1 MSFVIKISSL
11 GRLLILSLSMVL
23 FMNVSGQGVRQNV
36 SVDSLSLEA
45 ISERVGAFLNDQ
57 IALANPVKTVN
68 DTALLRL
75 LFDSQY
81 GETNQNLAFQQFYD
95 AQAKALRGDIGLSL
109 VGNYT
114 ENFSPG
120 ILENEDISFYRR
132 AYVGLDWNLLSD
144 GWYTNYRK
152 AKVLEKE
159 KEIQVATTAL
169 QSKDAN
175 YLYLQNY
182 ITYVFK
188 MEKLKKLNQRRT
200 VLSEQLRT
208 ARQLYFLRYTT
219 WEDVLDLQSK
229 WLEVDAMRNNDKVY
243 YDPMLKDAFPPVML
257 EESFV
262 PNFLPILD
270 IDAAKM
276 IELFNKEN
284 ESSPIK
290 DLELEKFKLENN
302 KWQEWSV
309 KPYFRY
315 NFMVTPQKGD
325 VTYSSLG
332 LSVSVPL
339 KSGSKRRDA
348 EEAKKKILT
357 NDEDMSSFG
366 SGSELLNNYYEYQF
380 KKTQFIS
387 FYFKKLKAE
396 EKIRKE
402 IVKRD
407 LGMESFSPLHA
418 IALMDEKISIE
429 VELIDL
435 KKDMYLKYL
444 KIYSLL
450 QTNNP
455 NSFITVIHPEE
466 LVRRYQGDRY
476 LYIWSDD
483 FKSRPVSETI
493 AYLINSEISVVLLSI
508 GSDMSSDD
516 ARLDAF
522 ISQCNANNI
531 KVQLMIGSKEP
542 KGEALLSAIRS
553 KVELASR
560 LGLQGIHLDIEPHT
574 LPAYRGNQEA
584 IMADYLPTLAY
595 TRGLVDTARMQ
606 LSISIPV
613 NWNGDLLD
621 QVYQLSDKVMLMAYE
636 ELNLSDLL
644 RRISEELEVN
654 KEKSVVALSASDF
667 SDRLAFETFI
677 QKLIREGKINA
688 VALHDLGRLIQLD
701 NRSVY
706 KP

>member
-1 MSFVIKISSL
+1 MSCENKILAL
-11 GRLLILSLSMVL
+11 GRMLILSLNLVL
-23 FMNVSGQGVRQNV
+23 FTNVSGQRGPKEV
-36 SVDSLSLEA
+36 SSDSLSLEA
-45 ISERVGAFLNDQ
+45 ISERVGTFLNEQ

-95 AQAKALRGDIGLSL
+95 AQARALRGDIGLNL

-114 ENFSPG
+114 ENFNPG
-120 ILENEDISFYRR
+120 VLENEDLSFYRR
-132 AYVGLDWNLLSD
+132 AYLGLDWNLLSG

-159 KEIQVATTAL
+159 KEIQMATMAL

-188 MEKLKKLNQRRT
+188 LEKLKKLNQRRT

-270 IDAAKM
+270 IDPAKM
-276 IELFNKEN
+276 IALFNKEN

-290 DLELEKFKLENN
+290 DLELEKFQLEHN

-332 LSVSVPL
+332 LSVSVPI

-348 EEAKKKILT
+348 EEAKRKILT
-357 NDEDMSSFG
+357 NDEDMSTFG

-407 LGMESFSPLHA
+407 LGLESFSPLHA

-429 VELIDL
+429 VELIDI
-435 KKDMYLKYL
+435 KKDMYLKFL

-450 QTNNP
+450 KSSNP
-455 NSFITVIHPEE
+455 NSFISVIHPEE

-476 LYIWSDD
+476 LYVWSDD
-483 FKSRPVSETI
+483 FKSRPISETI
-493 AYLINSEISVVLLSI
+493 AYLINSEISVVLLSV
-508 GSDMSSDD
+508 GSDIKGDD
-516 ARLDAF
+516 PRLDAF
-522 ISQCNANNI
+522 VSQCNANNI
-531 KVQLMIGSKEP
+531 KIQLMIGTKEP
-542 KGEALLSAIRS
+542 KGDALISSITS
-553 KVELASR
+553 KVELAAR
-560 LGLQGIHLDIEPHT
+560 LGIQGIHLDVEPHT

-595 TRGLVDTARMQ
+595 ARGLVDSAR
-606 LSISIPV
+606 LALTVSIPV
-613 NWNGDLLD
+613 NWEGDLLEK
-621 QVYQLSDKVMLMAYE
+621 VYDLSDKVMLMAYE
-636 ELNLSDLL
+636 ETNLTDLL
-644 RRISEELEVN
+644 RRISEELSTN
-654 KEKSVVALSASDF
+654 SQKSVVALSASDF

>member
-1 MSFVIKISSL
+1 MSCENKILAL
-11 GRLLILSLSMVL
+11 GRMLILSLNLVL
-23 FMNVSGQGVRQNV
+23 FTNVSGQRGPKEV
-36 SVDSLSLEA
+36 SSDSLSLEA
-45 ISERVGAFLNDQ
+45 ISERVGTFLNEQ

-95 AQAKALRGDIGLSL
+95 AQARALRGDIGLNL

-114 ENFSPG
+114 ENFNPG
-120 ILENEDISFYRR
+120 VLENEDLSFYRR
-132 AYVGLDWNLLSD
+132 AYLGLDWNLLSG

-159 KEIQVATTAL
+159 KEIQMATMAL

-188 MEKLKKLNQRRT
+188 LEKLKKLNQRRT

-270 IDAAKM
+270 IDPAKM
-276 IELFNKEN
+276 IALFNKEN

-290 DLELEKFKLENN
+290 DLELEKFQLEHN

-332 LSVSVPL
+332 LSVSVPI

-348 EEAKKKILT
+348 EEAKRKILT
-357 NDEDMSSFG
+357 NDEDMSTFG

-407 LGMESFSPLHA
+407 LGLESFSPLHA

-429 VELIDL
+429 VELIDI
-435 KKDMYLKYL
+435 KKDMYLKFL

-450 QTNNP
+450 KSSNP
-455 NSFITVIHPEE
+455 NSFISVIHPEE

-476 LYIWSDD
+476 LYVWSDD
-483 FKSRPVSETI
+483 FKSRPISETI
-493 AYLINSEISVVLLSI
+493 AYLINSEISVVLLSV
-508 GSDMSSDD
+508 GSDIKGDD
-516 ARLDAF
+516 PRLDAF
-522 ISQCNANNI
+522 VSQCNANNI
-531 KVQLMIGSKEP
+531 KIQLMIGTKEP
-542 KGEALLSAIRS
+542 KGDALISSITS
-553 KVELASR
+553 KVELAAR
-560 LGLQGIHLDIEPHT
+560 LGIQGIHLDVEPHT

-595 TRGLVDTARMQ
+595 ARGLVDSAR
-606 LSISIPV
+606 LALTVSIPV
-613 NWNGDLLD
+613 NWEGDLLE
-621 QVYQLSDKVMLMAYE
+621 QVYDLSDKVMLMAYE
-636 ELNLSDLL
+636 ETNLTDLL
-644 RRISEELEVN
+644 RRISEELSTN
-654 KEKSVVALSASDF
+654 SQKSVVALSASDF